1 MKTERAF
8 GYEVEVEFQRASG
21 KPNHLFHWRGISE
34 NAARRKGMM
43 QSNALRIVKVDPVT
57 REEWI
62 QGFGI
67 GSMRRPV
74 GF

>member
-1 MKTERAF
+1 MSKDRAF

-21 KPNHLFHWRGISE
+21 KPNALFHWRGLSE
-34 NAARRKGMM
+34 SAARRKGMM
-43 QSNALRIVKVDPVT
+43 KSNAQRIVKVEAIS

-62 QGFGI
+62 RGFGI